1 MVEVGRYIRATTI
14 SVILLGVPAVGLLI
28 SALAFHET
36 VNASLGLGVALV
48 SAGILLTTTDLSQK
62 WPSKAA
68 LAKR

>member
-1 MVEVGRYIRATTI
+1 
-14 SVILLGVPAVGLLI
+14 VILLGVPAVGLLI